1 MHNARQTLFPEF
13 IFQFV
18 FVHGVRL
25 VTTVSLSDPSRRPLA
40 SFESLFAFVI
50 IVILFP
56 LENVSVLVSM
66 TALVKV
72 LRNNNDLGYGRG
84 QGVGSGEG
92 LGTRRSR
99 E

>member
-25 VTTVSLSDPSRRPLA
+25 VTTVSLSAPSRRPLA
-40 SFESLFAFVI
+40 SFESLLAFVI
-50 IVILFP
+50 VIRFP

-92 LGTRRSR
+92 LSTRRSR